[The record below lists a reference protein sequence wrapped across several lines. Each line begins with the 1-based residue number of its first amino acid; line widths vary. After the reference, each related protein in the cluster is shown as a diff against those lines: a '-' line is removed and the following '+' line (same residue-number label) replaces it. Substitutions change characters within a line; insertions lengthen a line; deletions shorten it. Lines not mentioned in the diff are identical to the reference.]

1 MIQQLSTV
9 PLPHGSCPE
18 TGQATGKFVAT
29 ILGGPKHPNHP
40 PGVVLG
46 GYTDVIDIIS
56 GDGCAKELSENENL
70 KRLEEEVLLR
80 E

>member
-56 GDGCAKELSENENL
+56 GDGCPKELSENEKLL
-70 KRLEEEVLLR
+70 KGWKKRFF
-80 E
+80 